1 MLYPDRKVFC
11 FAHIANCVGCVDTV
25 DQKLRREQAGFRKGK
40 GYTDQITTLRN
51 IIEQCTEWQR
61 QLYIDFVDFEKA
73 FDSVHQESLWRIL
86 RAYGIPQQIID
97 IIKSFYNNF
106 TCRVG
111 KSETSFKVKTGVRQG
126 CTMSAVLFSMTTDW
140 LMRHTTE
147 DQSRDIRWTLFS
159 TLEDL
164 GFADDLALVSHTHQH
179 MQEKT
184 TRLST
189 YAQQVGLKI
198 SQKKTEVV
206 LLNVSNPK
214 PVQVNGE
221 DLPTTEEFTYLGSA
235 VRHDG
240 GAGSDIKNRLNKAKN
255 AFRMLNNMWRSSQNS
270 TKTKLKIYQ
279 SCVMSTLLYG
289 SECWRMTES
298 DITKLSVFH
307 TKNLRRILQI
317 FWPGTI
323 SNQQLLA
330 HCNQGSMKT
339 ITMRRRWR
347 WIGHVMR
354 REQDNITRTALHWT
368 PEGKRKRGRPRNT
381 WRRTFEAEL
390 KTMQHTWGTIQK
402 LAQNRQTW
410 RSFVAALR
418 ATRHNGHEWVS
429 EWYCKLHQKYSRHAV
444 FARQSI
450 IFLVVF
456 NRASDMPSVHNMFE
470 TERFSSC

>member
-1 MLYPDRKVFC
+1 M
-11 FAHIANCVGCVDTV
+11 
-25 DQKLRREQAGFRKGK
+25 
-40 GYTDQITTLRN
+40 
-51 IIEQCTEWQR
+51 
-61 QLYIDFVDFEKA
+61 
-73 FDSVHQESLWRIL
+73 HQESLWRIL

-126 CTMSAVLFSMTTDW
+126 CTMSAVFFSMATDW

-307 TKNLRRILQI
+307 T
-317 FWPGTI
+317 
-323 SNQQLLA
+323 
-330 HCNQGSMKT
+330 
-339 ITMRRRWR
+339 
-347 WIGHVMR
+347 
-354 REQDNITRTALHWT
+354 
-368 PEGKRKRGRPRNT
+368 
-381 WRRTFEAEL
+381 
-390 KTMQHTWGTIQK
+390 
-402 LAQNRQTW
+402 
-410 RSFVAALR
+410 
-418 ATRHNGHEWVS
+418 
-429 EWYCKLHQKYSRHAV
+429 
-444 FARQSI
+444 
-450 IFLVVF
+450 
-456 NRASDMPSVHNMFE
+456 
-470 TERFSSC
+470 